1 MDRPTDARGVGD
13 MSSDLHTDTQVRDSL
28 TALDGWRM
36 EWDLERVPGVIAVYD
51 RSGVLQWHLSGVID
65 RKRLERE
72 KESFLSE
79 HGPEQLRLF

>member
-1 MDRPTDARGVGD
+1 
-13 MSSDLHTDTQVRDSL
+13 
-28 TALDGWRM
+28 M

-51 RSGVLQWHLSGVID
+51 RAGVPQWHLSGAID